1 VIKLEGP
8 NFICISIKIIRE
20 QFFFDG
26 ATTYIVQSEIIA
38 SFIKLEQMPQGII
51 FCICIKL
58 IRANRYRWY
67 SSSSGSFNNGE
78 AWVVKIVW

>member
-1 VIKLEGP
+1 MNVCYSLLLKGEHNPLIIGIKLEGP

-58 IRANRYRWY
+58 IRANRYRW
-67 SSSSGSFNNGE
+67 
-78 AWVVKIVW
+78 